1 MKRAKFEKSAASEF
15 SRIAKEEMTA
25 EVIGGTVYGFGS
37 ELATL
42 RCYKAYEGTKGLHQ
56 AFSTPRNSWYFSF
69 DLQYVT
75 IED

>member
-1 MKRAKFEKSAASEF
+1 MKREKFEKSATSEF
-15 SRIAKEEMTA
+15 SRVAKEEMTA
-25 EVIGGTVYGFGS
+25 EVIGGTLYGFGS

-42 RCYKAYEGTKGLHQ
+42 RCYKAYADTKGLRQ
-56 AFSTPRNSWYFSF
+56 AFSTSRNSWYFSF